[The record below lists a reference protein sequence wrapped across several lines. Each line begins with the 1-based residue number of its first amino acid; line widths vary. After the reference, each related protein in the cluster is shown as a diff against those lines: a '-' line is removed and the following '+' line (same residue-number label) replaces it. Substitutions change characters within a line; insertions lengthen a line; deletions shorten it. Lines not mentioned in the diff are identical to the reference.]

1 MGSVLTAILCIVAGL
16 GYGVE
21 HADAFVAR
29 VAVQDCLLDGG
40 DGDDIP
46 PSVSIDE
53 LKMYS
58 I

>member
-29 VAVQDCLLDGG
+29 VACRLSVGWG

-46 PSVSIDE
+46 PSVQLMS
-53 LKMYS
+53 
-58 I
+58 